1 MKELTEREKQI
12 LDFIIAYR
20 TQKGYSPS
28 HREISK
34 GCYIASRN
42 GVSYYI
48 NQLVIKGAIDYTP
61 MIARSIKPKEK
72 DVS

>member
-1 MKELTEREKQI
+1 MKALTDREKQI
-12 LDFIIAYR
+12 LDFIVSYR
-20 TQKGYSPS
+20 AANGYSPS

-34 GCYIASRN
+34 GCFIASRN